1 MSDFW
6 SRLGRRTYRRLRV
19 YGRAT
24 KLSSH
29 LVWQRIKGGEILLY
43 SSALSF
49 SALLTMI
56 PLLLLSA
63 SAVGILLSSS
73 EMAVQQLN
81 AVLDT
86 MFPPQPFA
94 TSIKDS
100 ILFLV
105 SDLIRY
111 RASLGVVGVVVLL
124 VTATFVFDIVRTIL
138 HKVYGLKRKRNV
150 LVSFLH
156 DVFFVFVAFVL
167 LIGTNL
173 AIWTVSVVGEM
184 LADIPALSQLAIPEV
199 AHAIPT
205 TIVFL
210 VTAIMFY
217 IIYGHITDTKPPRA
231 AAVVSTITMTVLW
244 VISGKLFS
252 IYLAGFSAIGSI
264 YGPYAFLLVLLLW
277 IYYSS
282 VIFVLG
288 GIVGQAYWET
298 LYATTHERARG

>member
-1 MSDFW
+1 MF
-6 SRLGRRTYRRLRV
+6 
-19 YGRAT
+19 
-24 KLSSH
+24 
-29 LVWQRIKGGEILLY
+29 
-43 SSALSF
+43 SSALAF

-73 EMAVQQLN
+73 EMAVQQMN

-94 TSIKDS
+94 SNIKDS

-111 RASLGVVGVVVLL
+111 RASLCVVGVVVLL

-156 DVFFVFVAFVL
+156 DVFFVFVAFIL
-167 LIGTNL
+167 LIATHL
-173 AIWTVSVVGEM
+173 AIWTVSIVAEM
-184 LADIPALSQLAIPEV
+184 MSDIPALNGLALSEIGRAV
-199 AHAIPT
+199 PT
-205 TIVFL
+205 GIVFL
-210 VTAIMFY
+210 VTAVMFY

-231 AAVVSTITMTVLW
+231 AAMVSTITMTVLW

-252 IYLAGFSAIGSI
+252 LYLSGFSAIGTPNRGSFTDRANCSMSQSSRSLRLMKP
-264 YGPYAFLLVLLLW
+264 GPATSGAW
-277 IYYSS
+277 QKSS
-282 VIFVLG
+282 
-288 GIVGQAYWET
+288 T
-298 LYATTHERARG
+298 SRASTISAASSRGCRPRRLPRGMAKLA